1 MGIFN
6 LFGDTSVSVII
17 ANVII
22 GLMSFLIIA
31 YIYNKVEKHT
41 NKENCLSIVSIII
54 GCLLNGLTYALICE
68 VNMTA
73 AQIYNYLAVS
83 IFILITKKH
92 RRLLLASI
100 GFVLTSLVHALK
112 VVAAILL
119 SFLLSLIDPSK
130 NEIIYYTI
138 WLLITLLLAFVLFR
152 IKRFKNGF
160 RFLDNSK
167 HLGIGL
173 IVSGIVFI
181 LTCINYDKD
190 SASNLFLV
198 TILVGIVISGVGLY
212 LWIRHSITTR
222 YREHLQSQSE
232 EHFKE
237 QLEERDKEI
246 EKQRQSNEFL
256 AKIVHRDN
264 HLMNSLNTAIDAYQ
278 NADDNAEKSD
288 LFHEIQTMIKER
300 GELIDREQRDTKL
313 LPSTGSLLIDSTIN
327 DLYIKAAAHGIDF
340 DMAASAPVS
349 EIIGKYI
356 SQTDL
361 QTLLSDHIKD
371 AVIAVEARGEGSG
384 KILLDLSMQN
394 DNYCITIYDNGV
406 AFEIDT
412 LSKLGRER
420 VTTHADSGG
429 SGIGF
434 MTTFE
439 TLNKAYASLIITE
452 FDSTM
457 PFTKSVAFRFDGES
471 NFIIQSHRSEE
482 LKEKLTRDD
491 VVIL

>member
-1 MGIFN
+1 MTIESIITSDDHYLNSCIIF
-6 LFGDTSVSVII
+6 LFSYFSSTYIFASLRNVKWSCKSKIIVSLIGVII
-17 ANVII
+17 SSASAFVKGFSGSLSQLTFYCLVILVLTMVDKDKELKTAFGAFLSVGFAHVIKAISLISVGTILWALNCILKNIIVYLLI
-22 GLMSFLIIA
+22 GVI
-31 YIYNKVEKHT
+31 
-41 NKENCLSIVSIII
+41 
-54 GCLLNGLTYALICE
+54 
-68 VNMTA
+68 
-73 AQIYNYLAVS
+73 Q
-83 IFILITKKH
+83 
-92 RRLLLASI
+92 LLLS
-100 GFVLTSLVHALK
+100 
-112 VVAAILL
+112 VA
-119 SFLLSLIDPSK
+119 FMK
-130 NEIIYYTI
+130 
-138 WLLITLLLAFVLFR
+138 

-160 RFLDNSK
+160 QFFLKDD
-167 HLGIGL
+167 HLGVGIC
-173 IVSGIVFI
+173 VSGVVFMI
-181 LTCINYDKD
+181 SCVDGVKIQDAD
-190 SASNLFLV
+190 VMFV
-198 TILVGIVISGVGLY
+198 VVIFGILVSGFGLY
-212 LWIRHSITTR
+212 LWIQRSITAR

-246 EKQRQSNEFL
+246 EKHRQSNEYL

-264 HLMNSLNTAIDAYQ
+264 HLMNSLNTAIDAYY
-278 NADDNAEKSD
+278 NTNDNAERSN
-288 LFHEIQTMIKER
+288 LFREIQTMIKER
-300 GELIDREQRDTKL
+300 GELIDREQRETKL

-327 DLYIKAAAHGIDF
+327 DLFIKAAAHGIDF

-371 AVIAVEARGEGSG
+371 AVIAVEARGDGSG

-406 AFEIDT
+406 AFEPDT
-412 LSKLGRER
+412 LSKLGMER
-420 VTTHADSGG
+420 VTTHAESGG

-439 TLNKAYASLIITE
+439 TLKKAYASLILTE

-471 NFIIQSHRSEE
+471 SFIIQSHRSEE

>member
-1 MGIFN
+1 M
-6 LFGDTSVSVII
+6 SVC
-17 ANVII
+17 
-22 GLMSFLIIA
+22 
-31 YIYNKVEKHT
+31 IY
-41 NKENCLSIVSIII
+41 
-54 GCLLNGLTYALICE
+54 GC
-68 VNMTA
+68 
-73 AQIYNYLAVS
+73 AV
-83 IFILITKKH
+83 
-92 RRLLLASI
+92 
-100 GFVLTSLVHALK
+100 VLPPV
-112 VVAAILL
+112 
-119 SFLLSLIDPSK
+119 
-130 NEIIYYTI
+130 
-138 WLLITLLLAFVLFR
+138 
-152 IKRFKNGF
+152 
-160 RFLDNSK
+160 
-167 HLGIGL
+167 
-173 IVSGIVFI
+173 
-181 LTCINYDKD
+181 
-190 SASNLFLV
+190 
-198 TILVGIVISGVGLY
+198 
-212 LWIRHSITTR
+212 
-222 YREHLQSQSE
+222 
-232 EHFKE
+232 
-237 QLEERDKEI
+237 ERDKEI

-300 GELIDREQRDTKL
+300 GELIDREQRETKL

-327 DLYIKAAAHGIDF
+327 DLFIKAAAHGIDF

-371 AVIAVEARGEGSG
+371 AVIAVEARGDGSG

-406 AFEIDT
+406 AFEPDT
-412 LSKLGRER
+412 LSKLGMER
-420 VTTHADSGG
+420 VTTHAESGG

-439 TLNKAYASLIITE
+439 TLKKAYASLIITE

-471 NFIIQSHRSEE
+471 SFIIQSHRSEE

>member
-1 MGIFN
+1 MFFDYPTNG
-6 LFGDTSVSVII
+6 SE
-17 ANVII
+17 
-22 GLMSFLIIA
+22 LILN
-31 YIYNKVEKHT
+31 Y
-41 NKENCLSIVSIII
+41 SIICVFSFFLSVYVFCKSQSI
-54 GCLLNGLTYALICE
+54 KLSKIKVLYLILSAVLLTVLFVYVRFINPPFA
-68 VNMTA
+68 
-73 AQIYNYLAVS
+73 YLLR
-83 IFILITKKH
+83 FILIPLILSYLIEDNKQFFKS
-92 RRLLLASI
+92 LAIGLISI
-100 GFVLTSLVHALK
+100 VFVTILRPIAFIIQAVILWIFKLVPADVFVYL
-112 VVAAILL
+112 
-119 SFLLSLIDPSK
+119 PG
-130 NEIIYYTI
+130 EIITI
-138 WLLITLLLAFVLFR
+138 ILCVLFMN
-152 IKRFKNGF
+152 IKRFRRGLQFFQNENNLGLGLAISGVVIILKCLNL
-160 RFLDNSK
+160 RDNQEMNYMF
-167 HLGIGL
+167 
-173 IVSGIVFI
+173 IVFI
-181 LTCINYDKD
+181 I
-190 SASNLFLV
+190 
-198 TILVGIVISGVGLY
+198 GIIIAGFGLY
-212 LWIRHSITTR
+212 LWIRRSITAH
-222 YREHLQSQSE
+222 YRERLQLKSE
-232 EHFKE
+232 EHYKE
-237 QLEERDKEI
+237 LLEKRDKEI
-246 EKQRQSNEFL
+246 EKQRQSNEYL

-300 GELIDREQRDTKL
+300 GALIDREQRETKL

-327 DLYIKAAAHGIDF
+327 DLFIKAAAHGIDF

-406 AFEIDT
+406 AFEPDT
-412 LSKLGRER
+412 LSKLGMER
-420 VTTHADSGG
+420 VTTHAESGG

-439 TLNKAYASLIITE
+439 TLKKAYASLILTE
-452 FDSTM
+452 FDCTM

-471 NFIIQSHRSEE
+471 SFIIQSHRSVE

>member
-1 MGIFN
+1 MLEYPTNSIELFINYILISLSSYFVSAYVFCKTQNIVLKKGKWIYLLLSGI
-6 LFGDTSVSVII
+6 LFSTLFAVVRMINIPFSHFIRFLAIPMLLYYLSSDRKHILRTL
-17 ANVII
+17 II
-22 GLMSFLIIA
+22 GLISLSFVSVCEVVSSVVQAVIYWALNLSLNPIIA
-31 YIYNKVEKHT
+31 Y
-41 NKENCLSIVSIII
+41 LSCVALTIAL
-54 GCLLNGLTYALICE
+54 CLLCMN
-68 VNMTA
+68 
-73 AQIYNYLAVS
+73 
-83 IFILITKKH
+83 
-92 RRLLLASI
+92 
-100 GFVLTSLVHALK
+100 
-112 VVAAILL
+112 
-119 SFLLSLIDPSK
+119 
-130 NEIIYYTI
+130 
-138 WLLITLLLAFVLFR
+138 
-152 IKRFKNGF
+152 IKRFRRGLQFFQEEKNLGLGLVIAGIIMVIKCMNL
-160 RFLDNSK
+160 RDNQDADYM
-167 HLGIGL
+167 HIVYFAGGI
-173 IVSGIVFI
+173 
-181 LTCINYDKD
+181 
-190 SASNLFLV
+190 
-198 TILVGIVISGVGLY
+198 ISSFGLY
-212 LWIRHSITTR
+212 LWIRRSITTR

-232 EHFKE
+232 EHYKE
-237 QLEERDKEI
+237 LLEERDKEI
-246 EKQRQSNEFL
+246 DKQRQSNEYL

-264 HLMNSLNTAIDAYQ
+264 HLMNSLNTAIDAYY
-278 NADDNAEKSD
+278 NTNDNAEKSD
-288 LFHEIQTMIKER
+288 LFREIQTMIKER
-300 GELIDREQRDTKL
+300 GELIDREQRETKL

-327 DLYIKAAAHGIDF
+327 DLFIKAAAHGIDF

-361 QTLLSDHIKD
+361 QTLLSDHIKN
-371 AVIAVEARGEGSG
+371 AVIAVEAKGEGSG

-471 NFIIQSHRSEE
+471 SFIIQSHRSEE